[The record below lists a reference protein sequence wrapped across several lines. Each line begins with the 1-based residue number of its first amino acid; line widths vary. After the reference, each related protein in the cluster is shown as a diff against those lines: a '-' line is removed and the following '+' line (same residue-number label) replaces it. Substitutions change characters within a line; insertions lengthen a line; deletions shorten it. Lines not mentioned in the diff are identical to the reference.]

1 MASVHDV
8 AAHILEE
15 YGSMTALRLQRLV
28 YYAQAWHLVWEDEPL
43 FAERIEAWANGP
55 IVPALYRRHKGK
67 LKLQRSPGDPGRLTQ
82 GQLDSIEAVLD
93 FYGSRTTSWLTE
105 LAQLERPWRD
115 ARRGIPP
122 GERGEREIGKAALA
136 EYYGSL
142 LASAE

>member
-1 MASVHDV
+1 MPSVHDV
-8 AAHILEE
+8 AACILEE
-15 YGSMTALRLQRLV
+15 LGAMTALRLQRLV

-43 FAERIEAWANGP
+43 YAERLEAWANGP

-67 LKLQRSPGDPGRLTQ
+67 LELHGWPGDPGRLTQ

-93 FYGSRTTSWLTE
+93 FYGGRTTSWLTE
-105 LAQLERPWRD
+105 LTQLEQPWRD
-115 ARRGIPP
+115 ARRGLAP
-122 GERGEREIGKAALA
+122 GERGAREIGKAALA